1 MQSLP
6 ASIDRDATVEGGDAG
21 TELPQ
26 GATEMHRF
34 GGRLSGSRH
43 SAASAS
49 RPIGFVSSLESL
61 RGIAALMVA
70 AFHARQARLPGGA
83 DLLGTAD
90 DRGGLLW
97 STLSHA
103 YIALANGH
111 GAVIFFFVLSG
122 FVLALSLERGP
133 RDAGPSARRF
143 FPARV
148 FRLYPAVIS
157 TVLIFAAAFWVF
169 SDALPGLTI
178 DYFRPSSLLRNML
191 LIDVSINGVMWTLQL
206 EVIAAP
212 LIFATV
218 LLQRRWN
225 TPPVF
230 VLAVVLLLLSFSGT
244 WIHALG
250 YGKAPLGPLY
260 AFVFGILVHS
270 IGWRLVGRTSTR
282 FATVFFMATAVVFF
296 AARPVL
302 GFGSRWSPLVE
313 SAASACI
320 ILILAYGKPTILSRS
335 LDSSILRMCGKLSYS
350 FYLLHPLTLMLVW
363 NIPMQLAATRSAG
376 IPGVIIALG
385 LAVGSSIAIMP
396 LAWLSWRFIELPG
409 IALGRRLTTSLK
421 GL

>member
-157 TVLIFAAAFWVF
+157 TVLIFATVFWVF
-169 SDALPGLTI
+169 GAALPGLTI

-218 LLQRRWN
+218 LMQTRWIPHRCLCWPQFLSCSHSLAPGS
-225 TPPVF
+225 TLWVTAKRHSGRFTHLSLGFWSTVSVGDWSGAPVRD
-230 VLAVVLLLLSFSGT
+230 L
-244 WIHALG
+244 
-250 YGKAPLGPLY
+250 
-260 AFVFGILVHS
+260 
-270 IGWRLVGRTSTR
+270 
-282 FATVFFMATAVVFF
+282 ATVFFMATAVVFF

-363 NIPMQLAATRSAG
+363 NIPMQLAAARSTG